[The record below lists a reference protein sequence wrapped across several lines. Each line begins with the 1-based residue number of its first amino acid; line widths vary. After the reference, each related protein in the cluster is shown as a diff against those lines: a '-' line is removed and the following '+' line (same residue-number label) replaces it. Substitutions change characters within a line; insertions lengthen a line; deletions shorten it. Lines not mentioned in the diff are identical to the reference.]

1 MVFEYILRSETPPFE
16 VYKLH
21 QQVMNLV
28 CGGGI
33 GLNNAS
39 VRPLWRSI
47 SNGGDGSVLLVRSS
61 HRPLGSVPRVKE
73 QAIEFTEGEVRKF
86 NCRLNI
92 SCRIRVEHG
101 LKEKG
106 SKKVEKSVA
115 ASDVEG
121 WLRRL
126 LMQNGMALEN
136 AAIISQNRIP
146 MKRRHFINAVDVVF
160 HARIMGPAL
169 VKTAY
174 QRGIGRKKA
183 FGFGLLMEV
192 E

>member
-28 CGGGI
+28 CGGGD

-73 QAIEFTEGEVRKF
+73 QA
-86 NCRLNI
+86 
-92 SCRIRVEHG
+92 H
-101 LKEKG
+101 
-106 SKKVEKSVA
+106 
-115 ASDVEG
+115 
-121 WLRRL
+121 
-126 LMQNGMALEN
+126 
-136 AAIISQNRIP
+136 
-146 MKRRHFINAVDVVF
+146 
-160 HARIMGPAL
+160 
-169 VKTAY
+169 
-174 QRGIGRKKA
+174 
-183 FGFGLLMEV
+183 
-192 E
+192 

>member
-1 MVFEYILRSETPPFE
+1 M
-16 VYKLH
+16 
-21 QQVMNLV
+21 
-28 CGGGI
+28 
-33 GLNNAS
+33 
-39 VRPLWRSI
+39 
-47 SNGGDGSVLLVRSS
+47 
-61 HRPLGSVPRVKE
+61 
-73 QAIEFTEGEVRKF
+73 
-86 NCRLNI
+86 
-92 SCRIRVEHG
+92 EHA

-136 AAIISQNRIP
+136 AAIVSQNRIP
-146 MKRRHFINAVDVVF
+146 RKKRHFINAADVVF
-160 HARIMGPAL
+160 HARIIDPAL
-169 VKTAY
+169 ARTAY

-183 FGFGLLMEV
+183 FGFGLLIEADGT